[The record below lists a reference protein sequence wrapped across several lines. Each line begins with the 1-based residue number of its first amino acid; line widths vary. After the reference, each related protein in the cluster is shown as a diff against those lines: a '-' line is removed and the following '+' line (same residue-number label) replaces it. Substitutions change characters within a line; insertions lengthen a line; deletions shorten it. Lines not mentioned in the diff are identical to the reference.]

1 MIIENTFRGLQ
12 LIIGTW
18 PTKEI
23 LKPKGSVLDLA
34 FFAGS
39 KSGHEYSVWRIH
51 EFQND
56 SVVVCGVAM
65 TNTKLHSAPGK
76 SSAAFAWHLWV
87 HRWICENEFSLS
99 ILPLGFSHKSELV
112 MCKKKAAHDDYWK
125 HVSGSSAYHW
135 NLVHQIGQAER
146 NFKIKGQ
153 RLRFQFKYLN
163 FAKFRCSYNFFFI
176 YFS

>member
-1 MIIENTFRGLQ
+1 LH
-12 LIIGTW
+12 
-18 PTKEI
+18 P
-23 LKPKGSVLDLA
+23 LKPNRSARHADSYKVSTETPRNISIPA
-34 FFAGS
+34 FPEHS
-39 KSGHEYSVWRIH
+39 IPNPSGIA
-51 EFQND
+51 Q
-56 SVVVCGVAM
+56 A
-65 TNTKLHSAPGK
+65 
-76 SSAAFAWHLWV
+76 
-87 HRWICENEFSLS
+87 FSLS
-99 ILPLGFSHKSELV
+99 VLPLGFSHKSELV